1 MAFIRLLKA
10 PDPKVKR
17 QKMINVIRQHLTS
30 LQCRSRKSKMQTEC
44 VLLSA
49 LPDMGDQTVR
59 RPKFL
64 RRYLASRSQSEGSS
78 LSHGLDSSGV
88 VTNGSYSMYCSV

>member
-1 MAFIRLLKA
+1 MAFIGLLKA
-10 PDPKVKR
+10 PDLKVKR
-17 QKMINVIRQHLTS
+17 HKAINAIQQHLTS
-30 LQCRSRKSKMQTEC
+30 LQRRSSKSKMQNKC

-49 LPDMGDQTVR
+49 LPDVGDQMMR
-59 RPKFL
+59 RL

-88 VTNGSYSMYCSV
+88 VTNGSYSVYCSV

>member
-1 MAFIRLLKA
+1 MTFIRLLKA
-10 PDPKVKR
+10 PDLKMKR
-17 QKMINVIRQHLTS
+17 HKMINVIQQHLTS
-30 LQCRSRKSKMQTEC
+30 LQCRSRKSKMQNEC

-49 LPDMGDQTVR
+49 LSDMGDQMM
-59 RPKFL
+59 

-88 VTNGSYSMYCSV
+88 VTNASYSVYCSV